1 MCDAAKAAPQ
11 RTEDDDIHGLLEF
24 RREKGHAGRI
34 RYLGETLTM
43 TMRYA
48 NLTTFDLDNCVAV
61 LEYSVSPKAARAYPP
76 EADI

>member
-11 RTEDDDIHGLLEF
+11 RTKDDDIHSLLEF

-43 TMRYA
+43 RYA
-48 NLTTFDLDNCVAV
+48 HLAMFDLDNCVAV
-61 LEYSVSPKAARAYPP
+61 LEHSVSPKGARAGPP